1 MRTGL
6 VFNLAQADTARTE
19 IEKDWIELNR
29 RFGDWMQRG
38 HEMMVRHSSCRLAVQ
53 LQQVEHEEKSCR
65 KLCRACNA
73 AIAEYYTV
81 NEMQRLK
88 TFQ

>member
-1 MRTGL
+1 MGL
-6 VFNLAQADTARTE
+6 VYIFAQANTARTE

-53 LQQVEHEEKSCR
+53 LQQVEQEQKSCR
-65 KLCRACNA
+65 ECHRACNA
-73 AIAEYYTV
+73 VQSLSDVAV

>member
-1 MRTGL
+1 MGL
-6 VFNLAQADTARTE
+6 VYIFAQANTARTE
-19 IEKDWIELNR
+19 IEKEWTELNR

-38 HEMMVRHSSCRLAVQ
+38 HEMMVRQSSCRLSVQ
-53 LQQVEHEEKSCR
+53 LQQVEQEEKSCR
-65 KLCRACNA
+65 EYHRACNA